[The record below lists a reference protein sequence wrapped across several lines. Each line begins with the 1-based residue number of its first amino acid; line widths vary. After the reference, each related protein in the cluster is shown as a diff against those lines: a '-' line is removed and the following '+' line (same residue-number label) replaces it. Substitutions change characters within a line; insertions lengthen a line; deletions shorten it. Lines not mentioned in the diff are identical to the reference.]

1 MHRVKFFLGLLI
13 MALSACS
20 PTELTAQSEE
30 TQSVGYVTTATA
42 GMTPTKPTN
51 PEGVIAF
58 YSDMDGNP
66 EIYIMQ
72 ADGSGLLRLTND
84 PAFDDSPTLSP
95 DISQVVF
102 LSARDDPDPTFPD
115 LKYEI
120 YLVDIDGQNL
130 HRLTETETGEDHPA
144 WSPDGSKIIFDAD
157 YDGDGFYEIYTIDPD
172 GTNLTRLTEN
182 AANDQFA
189 DWSPDGQQIAFSSD
203 RNGNWDIFVM
213 NADGSNQQA
222 LTDSPDWE
230 LFPAWS
236 PDGDQIAFNGL
247 APNSGNTDVF
257 IMTADGNDILQLTD
271 SLGFDENPVWSPDG
285 SLIAFQTQRDG
296 NFEIYLMKP
305 DGREQH
311 PLLDMLSDELWPSWQ
326 ILS

>member
-84 PAFDDSPTLSP
+84 PAFDDCPTLSP
-95 DISQVVF
+95 ISARLCSF
-102 LSARDDPDPTFPD
+102 PARDDRTPTFPD

-130 HRLTETETGEDHPA
+130 HRLTETETGEDIPPGHLT
-144 WSPDGSKIIFDAD
+144 GQKIIFDAD

-172 GTNLTRLTEN
+172 GTN
-182 AANDQFA
+182 
-189 DWSPDGQQIAFSSD
+189 
-203 RNGNWDIFVM
+203 
-213 NADGSNQQA
+213 
-222 LTDSPDWE
+222 
-230 LFPAWS
+230 
-236 PDGDQIAFNGL
+236 
-247 APNSGNTDVF
+247 
-257 IMTADGNDILQLTD
+257 
-271 SLGFDENPVWSPDG
+271 
-285 SLIAFQTQRDG
+285 
-296 NFEIYLMKP
+296 
-305 DGREQH
+305 
-311 PLLDMLSDELWPSWQ
+311 
-326 ILS
+326 